1 MTVSRAVR
9 ELDALQL
16 INIQGVETKKK
27 FFRIEKWQYLE
38 KGLKHIVSPVIK
50 TIYLDS
56 IPRNIKLYIA
66 GESAFAEMS
75 GISEGFYETYAVS
88 KEEYKK
94 IKGLAFSDNYND
106 FQRPRVKL
114 EVWNYDPALFAQ
126 KEVADIVS
134 AYASLKEENDPR
146 IDKAFE
152 EIIGR

>member
-1 MTVSRAVR
+1 MQKNSLSDLNQ
-9 ELDALQL
+9 ELLGL
-16 INIQGVETKKK
+16 
-27 FFRIEKWQYLE
+27 IEKE
-38 KGLKHIVSPVIK
+38 KILQ
-50 TIYLDS
+50 
-56 IPRNIKLYIA
+56 
-66 GESAFAEMS
+66 
-75 GISEGFYETYAVS
+75 
-88 KEEYKK
+88 EEYKK

-152 EIIGR
+152 EIIRR